1 MPLLPNIPRHQ
12 EKAQIMIL
20 LDMFNRLNNILVN
33 LPADF
38 DEEIRSEIEYGIY
51 KIICQIQDYERREIP
66 IR

>member
-1 MPLLPNIPRHQ
+1 MNLFRER

-33 LPADF
+33 LPTDF
-38 DEEIRSEIEYGIY
+38 DQEIRSEIEYGIY
-51 KIICQIQDYERREIP
+51 KIVCQIQEYERREIP